1 MQSMKTPIAI
11 LLLAFAPTI
20 ASAEVPRELT
30 LSFLKNQPHFDCTL
44 VQPPASNE
52 HEISLP
58 EKSLLVGVAEAA
70 REQGFTG
77 GRVLIQLK
85 FDENGF
91 VQDIGIAKS
100 SRNISVDIAT
110 ANWARCARVAPG
122 EFKVTLLPVV
132 F

>member
-1 MQSMKTPIAI
+1 MKTPITI

-30 LSFLKNQPHFDCTL
+30 FSSLKNQPHFDCSL
-44 VQPPASNE
+44 VQPPTSNE

-58 EKSLLVGVAEAA
+58 EKSPLVGVTEAA

-77 GRVLIQLK
+77 GRVIIQLK

-91 VQDIGIAKS
+91 VEDISIAKS
-100 SRNISVDIAT
+100 SRYLSVDIAT

-122 EFKVTLLPVV
+122 NFKVILLPVV